1 MGLAGKLRQRWLGP
15 TLGILIGLLL
25 LTHGRAVAEGT
36 ISITERA
43 QKAPVVLDGRVL
55 FEVNTLPTIP
65 AADRA
70 ELANRTLQE
79 LLDQTS
85 PDQEIPVTQL
95 IRNQLITLRL
105 GDEHFLTVTD
115 EDLISGMSE
124 QDQAN
129 RWISRLRSGIVQART
144 ERTQGYRWE
153 AGWRLFA
160 GLGGMTALS
169 FFLRWQRR
177 RSRRR
182 RNKRLGLNQ
191 FWPETGF
198 FLMQVTG
205 WTALLAWATGLYP
218 ELRRGRFDALQFLQ
232 NTFSSDLINLGGQ
245 SYSAI
250 DIGRFIVFIIAV
262 WIAVRW
268 VTRIFRS
275 RILLGMKVS
284 PETQDT
290 ITLLFQ
296 IILISLCLLVLMQII
311 GINVSSLAIPLS
323 VLGVGVGFGLQN
335 IANNFVSG
343 VIIKLERPIQVGD
356 FVNVDDLTGTIERI
370 GIRSTEIKTID
381 HIAIII
387 PNSEF
392 IDRKVVNWS
401 HGIPVSRLHI
411 PLGVAYGSS
420 VRRVRSAILGAAA
433 KHPKVL
439 RFPKPQLW
447 FDGFGDS
454 SLNFDLLV
462 WIGEPRIQGHIRSDL
477 YYLIEDSLRHHHIE
491 IPFPQRDIHL
501 RSGSLSSLSEAS
513 SPPPSGS
520 PATDGDA
527 DAMDWAEILECSD
540 QPTASEITSLVGEMK
555 GPDGVDI
562 RDRRHGIQSFPR
574 CFVGQDAVAWFMR
587 TQRASESEAVRLG
600 QILVDRCIIHHV
612 TDEHDFHNE
621 YLFYRFFSDEQ
632 SERDADHPKS

>member
-1 MGLAGKLRQRWLGP
+1 MV
-15 TLGILIGLLL
+15 TGLLL
-25 LTHGRAVAEGT
+25 LTQGGVVAAGNVG
-36 ISITERA
+36 ITESA
-43 QKAPVVLDGRVL
+43 QRAPVSLDGRVL
-55 FEVNTLPTIP
+55 FEVNSLRSIP
-65 AADRA
+65 ASDRA

-79 LLDQTS
+79 LVDQTS
-85 PDQEIPVTQL
+85 PDQEIPVTQS

-105 GDEHFLTVTD
+105 GDQHFLTVTD
-115 EDLISGMSE
+115 EDLIGGMSE

-129 RWISRLRSGIVQART
+129 RWISRLRTGIVQART
-144 ERTQGYRWE
+144 ERTQGYRRK
-153 AGWRLFA
+153 AGWRLFG

-169 FFLRWQRR
+169 FFLRWLRR

-182 RNKRLGLNQ
+182 RNKPSGLNQ
-191 FWPETGF
+191 FWSETGF

-205 WTALLAWATGLYP
+205 WTAVLAWATGLYP
-218 ELRRGRFDALQFLQ
+218 ELRRGRFDVLQFLE
-232 NTFSSDLINLGGQ
+232 NTFSSNLINIGGQ

-250 DIGRFIVFIIAV
+250 DIGRFIVFIIGI

-268 VTRIFRS
+268 ATRIFRS
-275 RILLGMKVS
+275 RIVLGMKVN

-296 IILISLCLLVLMQII
+296 IILISLSLLVLMQII
-311 GINVSSLAIPLS
+311 GINVSSLTIPLS

-343 VIIKLERPIQVGD
+343 IIIKLERPIQVGD
-356 FVNVDDLTGTIERI
+356 FVKVDELTGTIERI

-420 VRRVRSAILGAAA
+420 VGRVRRAILGAAA

-477 YYLIEDSLRHHHIE
+477 YYLIENSLRHHQIE

-501 RSGSLSSLSEAS
+501 RSGSLSSLSEQAL
-513 SPPPSGS
+513 PPLSGS
-520 PATDGDA
+520 PASDSDA
-527 DAMDWAEILECSD
+527 EALDWAEILECSD
-540 QPTASEITSLVGEMK
+540 QPTDSEITSLVREMK

-562 RDRRHGIQSFPR
+562 RDRRHGIQLFPG

-587 TQRASESEAVRLG
+587 TQKASEAEAVRLG
-600 QILVDRCIIHHV
+600 QIMVDRCIIHHV
-612 TDEHDFHNE
+612 TDEHDFRNE

-632 SERDADHPKS
+632 SERDADQLKS